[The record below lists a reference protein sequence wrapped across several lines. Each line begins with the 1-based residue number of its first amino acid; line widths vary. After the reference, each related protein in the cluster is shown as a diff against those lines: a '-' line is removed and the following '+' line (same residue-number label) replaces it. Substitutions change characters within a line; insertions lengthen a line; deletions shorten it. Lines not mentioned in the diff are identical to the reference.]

1 MGNHGFETNR
11 GFPMNAKILLSA
23 VLFALAFA
31 AVHPVLARPKV
42 ANAFEKQNVVKQPVG
57 LPPSRGD
64 VHVYLKAF

>member
-31 AVHPVLARPKV
+31 AVHPVLAGPK
-42 ANAFEKQNVVKQPVG
+42 AHAFEKQNAIKQPVG
-57 LPPSRGD
+57 LPPIRGD
-64 VHVYLKAF
+64 VHVYLKSF